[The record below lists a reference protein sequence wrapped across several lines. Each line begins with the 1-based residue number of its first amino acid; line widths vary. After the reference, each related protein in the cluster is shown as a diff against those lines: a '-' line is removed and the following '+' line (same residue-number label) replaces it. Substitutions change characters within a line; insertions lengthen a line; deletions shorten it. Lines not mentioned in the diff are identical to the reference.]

1 VEISGL
7 NLLQLELMV
16 KVRESEWNERLG
28 WLRLG
33 FIYDNMSTFS
43 GSTASFLKII
53 VRVKRA
59 IRLKK
64 MIQRDWS

>member
-1 VEISGL
+1 MGRASGIRDYVV
-7 NLLQLELMV
+7 MV
-16 KVRESEWNERLG
+16 RVH
-28 WLRLG
+28 
-33 FIYDNMSTFS
+33 FIIPLI
-43 GSTASFLKII
+43 GLPASFLKII